1 MTEENEI
8 TNWTLERDGNDIAW
22 LCLDMANAGANVLST
37 PVMRELAEHLSALE
51 SSPPTG
57 LVIWSGKKSGFIFGA
72 DIKEFTKLATEAMV
86 FEMTRLGQQIMARI
100 EALPCPSVALL
111 NGFALGGGFEL
122 ALACDY
128 RVAADN
134 GRVSVGLPEVKLGIN
149 PGFGGTVRTVRL
161 VGVSAAMNLMLSGR
175 FLRAEKALKMGLL
188 DRLVPADEMRTAA
201 EKLIRNKPP
210 RQQAPLK
217 EKLMNL
223 PLIRNLVAA
232 AIKKQVAS
240 RANPK
245 HYPSPFAMI
254 ELWRKYGASDAQYE
268 AEAKLISRQMVGATG
283 QNLIRVFMLQDRMKS
298 LGGKVK
304 SKVQRLHVIGAGTMG
319 GGIAAW
325 SALRG
330 IEVTLQDR
338 EEKYVEPAL
347 KTANKLF
354 EKKTRTPEDYEAAV
368 ARLKMDVEGNGIA
381 DADLVIE
388 AIYENVEAKKSL
400 YDDLVARMKP
410 DALLAT
416 NTSSLMLEILSAD
429 LPDPRRLFGL
439 HFFNPV
445 DKMPL
450 LEVIGKPDTPQEI
463 IDQGIAFAQ
472 RIDRLPL
479 PCRSAPGF
487 VVNRVLMPYMSE
499 ASLIAEEGVAG
510 PLIDQAA
517 LDFGM
522 PMGPVHLSDIVGLDV
537 ALSVSQILGEAFDSP
552 VPAILEK
559 LVAEKKLGMKTGEG
573 FYRWVDGK
581 PVKPKTDGE
590 KAPDDITDR
599 LFMPLLNAA
608 VALWSEGVID
618 DLDLLDAGVIFG
630 TGFAP
635 FRGGPIHYA
644 RDRGIS
650 DIVATMNRLADKHG
664 DRFRPHEAWS
674 RIEADK

>member
-37 PVMRELAEHLSALE
+37 PVLRELAEHLSALE
-51 SSPPTG
+51 SSPPAG

-72 DIKEFTKLATEAMV
+72 DIKEFTKLNTEEMV

-223 PLIRNLVAA
+223 PLIRNLVAT

-254 ELWRKYGASDAQYE
+254 ELWRKYGASDNQYE

-354 EKKTRTPEDYEAAV
+354 EKKTRTPEDYQAAV
-368 ARLKMDVEGNGIA
+368 TRLKMDVEGNGIA

-400 YDDLVARMKP
+400 YTDLVARMKP

-429 LPDPRRLFGL
+429 LPDPKRLFGL

-450 LEVIGKPDTPQEI
+450 LEVISKPDTPQEI

-479 PCRSAPGF
+479 PCHSAPGF

-537 ALSVSQILGEAFDSP
+537 SLSVSQILGEAFDSP

-608 VALWSEGVID
+608 VALWSEGIID

-664 DRFRPHEAWS
+664 ERFRPHQAWS
-674 RIEADK
+674 RIEVDK

>member
-188 DRLVPADEMRTAA
+188 DRLVPTDEMRTAA
-201 EKLIRNKPP
+201 EKLIRDKPP

>member
-128 RVAADN
+128 RIAADN

>member
-1 MTEENEI
+1 MTEESEI

-268 AEAKLISRQMVGATG
+268 AEAKLISRQMVGSTG

-354 EKKTRTPEDYEAAV
+354 EKKTRTPEDYQAAV

-450 LEVIGKPDTPQEI
+450 LEVIGKSDTPQEI

-479 PCRSAPGF
+479 PCRSAAGF

-644 RDRGIS
+644 RERGIS
-650 DIVATMNRLADKHG
+650 DIVAAMNRLADKHG
-664 DRFRPHEAWS
+664 ERFRPHEAWS
-674 RIEADK
+674 RIEVDK

>member
-1 MTEENEI
+1 
-8 TNWTLERDGNDIAW
+8 
-22 LCLDMANAGANVLST
+22 
-37 PVMRELAEHLSALE
+37 
-51 SSPPTG
+51 
-57 LVIWSGKKSGFIFGA
+57 
-72 DIKEFTKLATEAMV
+72 
-86 FEMTRLGQQIMARI
+86 
-100 EALPCPSVALL
+100 
-111 NGFALGGGFEL
+111 
-122 ALACDY
+122 
-128 RVAADN
+128 
-134 GRVSVGLPEVKLGIN
+134 
-149 PGFGGTVRTVRL
+149 
-161 VGVSAAMNLMLSGR
+161 
-175 FLRAEKALKMGLL
+175 
-188 DRLVPADEMRTAA
+188 
-201 EKLIRNKPP
+201 
-210 RQQAPLK
+210 
-217 EKLMNL
+217 MNL

-268 AEAKLISRQMVGATG
+268 AEAKLISRQMVSATG

-347 KTANKLF
+347 KRAHKLF
-354 EKKTRTPEDYEAAV
+354 EKKTRTPGDYEAAV

-664 DRFRPHEAWS
+664 DRFRPHQAWS

>member
-1 MTEENEI
+1 MTEENKI
-8 TNWTLERDGNDIAW
+8 ANWTLERDSNDIAW
-22 LCLDMANAGANVLST
+22 LCLDMADAGANVLSQ
-37 PVMRELAEHLSALE
+37 PVMRELAGHLSELE
-51 SSPPTG
+51 SSHPAG
-57 LVIWSGKKSGFIFGA
+57 LVIWSGKKSGFVFGA
-72 DIKEFTKLATEAMV
+72 DIKEFTNLATEAMV

-111 NGFALGGGFEL
+111 NGFALGGGLEL

-149 PGFGGTVRTVRL
+149 PGLGGTVRAVRII
-161 VGVSAAMNLMLSGR
+161 GVSAAMNLMLSGR
-175 FLRAEKALKMGLL
+175 FLRAEKALKIGLL
-188 DRLVPADEMRTAA
+188 DRLVPAEEMRTAA
-201 EKLIRNKPP
+201 EILIRDKPP
-210 RQQAPLK
+210 RQQPPLK

-223 PLIRNLVAA
+223 PLIRNWVAA
-232 AIKKQVAS
+232 AIKKRVAS
-240 RANPK
+240 RANPR

-268 AEAKLISRQMVGATG
+268 AEAKLISRQMVSATG

-298 LGGKVK
+298 LGGKMK
-304 SKVQRLHVIGAGTMG
+304 SHVQRLHVIGAGTMG

-347 KTANKLF
+347 KRARKLF
-354 EKKTRTPEDYEAAV
+354 EKKTRTPGDYEAAV
-368 ARLKMDVEGNGIA
+368 ARLKMDVDGEGIE
-381 DADLVIE
+381 DADLIIE
-388 AIYENVEAKKSL
+388 AIYENIEAKKSL
-400 YDDLVARMKP
+400 YAYLVTRMKP
-410 DALLAT
+410 EALLAT

-429 LPDPRRLFGL
+429 LPDPTRLFGL

-450 LEVIGKPDTPQEI
+450 IEVIGKPDTPREI
-463 IDQGIAFAQ
+463 VAQGIAFAQ

-479 PCRSAPGF
+479 PCSSAHGF
-487 VVNRVLMPYMSE
+487 VVNRVLIPYMTE

-537 ALSVSQILGEAFDSP
+537 ALSVSRILGEAFDSP

-581 PVKPKTDGE
+581 PVKPKTNGE

-644 RDRGIS
+644 RNRGIN
-650 DIVATMNRLADKHG
+650 DIVATMNGLADKHG
-664 DRFRPHEAWS
+664 DRFRPHQAWS
-674 RIEADK
+674 RIEESK

>member
-128 RVAADN
+128 RIAADN

-201 EKLIRNKPP
+201 EKLIRDKPP

-429 LPDPRRLFGL
+429 LPDPKRLFGL

>member
-1 MTEENEI
+1 MTEENKI

-175 FLRAEKALKMGLL
+175 FLRAEKALKIGLL

-232 AIKKQVAS
+232 TIKKQVAS

-450 LEVIGKPDTPQEI
+450 LEVISKSDTPQEI

-479 PCRSAPGF
+479 PCRSAAGF

-537 ALSVSQILGEAFDSP
+537 ALSVSQILGEAFDTP

-650 DIVATMNRLADKHG
+650 DIVAAMNRLADKHG
-664 DRFRPHEAWS
+664 ERFRPHEAWS
-674 RIEADK
+674 RIEVDK

>member
-1 MTEENEI
+1 MTEESKI
-8 TNWTLERDGNDIAW
+8 ANWTLERDSNDIAW
-22 LCLDMANAGANVLST
+22 LCLDMAGAGANVLSQ
-37 PVMRELAEHLSALE
+37 PVMRELAGHLSALE

-463 IDQGIAFAQ
+463 LDQGIAFAQ

>member
-1 MTEENEI
+1 MTEESEI

-354 EKKTRTPEDYEAAV
+354 EKKTRTPEDYQAAV

-450 LEVIGKPDTPQEI
+450 LEVIGKSDTPQEI

-479 PCRSAPGF
+479 PCRSAAGF

-650 DIVATMNRLADKHG
+650 DIVAAMNRLADKHG
-664 DRFRPHEAWS
+664 ERFRPHEAWS

>member
-450 LEVIGKPDTPQEI
+450 LEVIGKSDTPQEI

-479 PCRSAPGF
+479 PCRSAAGF

-608 VALWSEGVID
+608 VALWSEGIID
-618 DLDLLDAGVIFG
+618 DLDSLDAGVIFG

-644 RDRGIS
+644 RNRGIS

>member
-72 DIKEFTKLATEAMV
+72 DIKEFTKLATKAMV

-429 LPDPRRLFGL
+429 LPDPKRLFGL

-479 PCRSAPGF
+479 PCSSAPGF

>member
-128 RVAADN
+128 RIAADN

-149 PGFGGTVRTVRL
+149 PGFGGTVRPVHL
-161 VGVSAAMNLMLSGR
+161 VGVRAAMNLMLRGR

-201 EKLIRNKPP
+201 EKLIRDKPP

-245 HYPSPFAMI
+245 HSPSPFAMI

-439 HFFNPV
+439 HFFNPAQ
-445 DKMPL
+445 KMPL
-450 LEVIGKPDTPQEI
+450 LDVSGKPDTPQEI

-522 PMGPVHLSDIVGLDV
+522 PMGPVPLSDIVGLDV

>member
-128 RVAADN
+128 RIAADN

-201 EKLIRNKPP
+201 EKLIRDKPP

>member
-1 MTEENEI
+1 MTEESEI

-354 EKKTRTPEDYEAAV
+354 EKKTRTPEDYQAAV

-450 LEVIGKPDTPQEI
+450 LEVIGKSDTPQEI

-499 ASLIAEEGVAG
+499 ASLIAEEGIAG

-644 RDRGIS
+644 RERGIS
-650 DIVATMNRLADKHG
+650 DIVAAMNRLADKHG
-664 DRFRPHEAWS
+664 ERFRPHEAWS

>member
-128 RVAADN
+128 RIAADN

-188 DRLVPADEMRTAA
+188 DRLVPTDEMRTAA
-201 EKLIRNKPP
+201 EKLIRDKPP

>member
-1 MTEENEI
+1 MTDEN
-8 TNWTLERDGNDIAW
+8 TGASWALERDSDDIAW
-22 LCLDMANAGANVLST
+22 LCLDMVDSGANVLSQ
-37 PVMRELAEHLSALE
+37 PIMRELAGHLSELE
-51 SSPPTG
+51 AKPPTG

-72 DIKEFTKLATEAMV
+72 DIKEFNSLATESNV
-86 FEMTRLGQQIMARI
+86 FEMTRLGQQIMDRI

-111 NGFALGGGFEL
+111 NGFALGGGLEM

-149 PGFGGTVRTVRL
+149 PGFGGTVRAVRII
-161 VGVSAAMNLMLSGR
+161 GVSAAMNLMLSGR
-175 FLRAEKALKMGLL
+175 FLRAEKALRIGLI
-188 DRLVPADEMRTAA
+188 DRLVPDDEMRAAA
-201 EKLIRNKPP
+201 EKLIHNKPP
-210 RQQAPLK
+210 KHQPPLK

-223 PLIRNLVAA
+223 PYIRNLVAG
-232 AIKKQVAS
+232 AIRKQVAS

-268 AEAKLISRQMVGATG
+268 AEAKLISRQMVSVTG

-298 LGGKVK
+298 VGGKVK
-304 SKVQRLHVIGAGTMG
+304 SDVKRLHVIGAGAMG

-330 IEVTLQDR
+330 IDVTLQDR

-347 KTANKLF
+347 QRARKLF
-354 EKKTRTPEDYEAAV
+354 EKKTRSPDDYEAAV
-368 ARLKMDVEGNGIA
+368 SRLKMDVEGKGIE
-381 DADLVIE
+381 DADLIIE

-400 YDDLVARMKP
+400 YADLVTRMNP

-416 NTSSLMLEILSAD
+416 NTSSLMLETLSTD
-429 LPDPRRLFGL
+429 LPDPNRLFGL

-445 DKMPL
+445 EKMPL
-450 LEVIGKPDTPQEI
+450 IEVISMTDTPQEI
-463 IDQGIAFAQ
+463 INQGVAFAR

-487 VVNRVLMPYMSE
+487 VVNRVLMPYMIE

-510 PLIDQAA
+510 PLIDRAA

-522 PMGPVHLSDIVGLDV
+522 PMGPVHLSDVVGLDV
-537 ALSVSQILGEAFDSP
+537 ALSVAKIFGEAFDSS

-573 FYRWVDGK
+573 FYRWVGGK
-581 PVKPKTDGE
+581 PEKPKTDGE
-590 KAPDDITDR
+590 KAPDDIMDR

-608 VALWSEGVID
+608 VALWSESVID
-618 DLDLLDAGVIFG
+618 DLDMLDAGVIFG

-644 RDRGIS
+644 RNRGID

-664 DRFRPHEAWS
+664 DRFRPHESWS
-674 RIEADK
+674 RIESIK

>member
-463 IDQGIAFAQ
+463 LDQGIAFAQ

>member
-1 MTEENEI
+1 MTEESEI

-354 EKKTRTPEDYEAAV
+354 EKKTRTPEDYQAAV

-450 LEVIGKPDTPQEI
+450 LEVIGKSDTPQEI

-479 PCRSAPGF
+479 PCRSAAGF

-644 RDRGIS
+644 RERGIS
-650 DIVATMNRLADKHG
+650 DIVAAMNRLADKHG
-664 DRFRPHEAWS
+664 ERFRPHEAWS
-674 RIEADK
+674 RIEVDK

>member
-268 AEAKLISRQMVGATG
+268 AEAKLISRQMVGSTG

-354 EKKTRTPEDYEAAV
+354 EKKTRTPEDYQAAV

-450 LEVIGKPDTPQEI
+450 LEVIGKSDTPQEI

-479 PCRSAPGF
+479 PCSSAPGF

-644 RDRGIS
+644 RERGIS
-650 DIVATMNRLADKHG
+650 DIVAAMNRLADKHG
-664 DRFRPHEAWS
+664 ERFRPHEAWS

>member
-201 EKLIRNKPP
+201 EKLIRDKPP

-445 DKMPL
+445 DILRTNDLHP
-450 LEVIGKPDTPQEI
+450 
-463 IDQGIAFAQ
+463 FQ
-472 RIDRLPL
+472 R
-479 PCRSAPGF
+479 
-487 VVNRVLMPYMSE
+487 
-499 ASLIAEEGVAG
+499 
-510 PLIDQAA
+510 
-517 LDFGM
+517 
-522 PMGPVHLSDIVGLDV
+522 
-537 ALSVSQILGEAFDSP
+537 
-552 VPAILEK
+552 
-559 LVAEKKLGMKTGEG
+559 T
-573 FYRWVDGK
+573 
-581 PVKPKTDGE
+581 
-590 KAPDDITDR
+590 
-599 LFMPLLNAA
+599 LF
-608 VALWSEGVID
+608 
-618 DLDLLDAGVIFG
+618 
-630 TGFAP
+630 
-635 FRGGPIHYA
+635 
-644 RDRGIS
+644 
-650 DIVATMNRLADKHG
+650 
-664 DRFRPHEAWS
+664 
-674 RIEADK
+674 

>member
-201 EKLIRNKPP
+201 EKLIRDKPP

>member
-128 RVAADN
+128 RIAADN

-201 EKLIRNKPP
+201 EKLIRDKPP

-381 DADLVIE
+381 EADLVIE

>member
-1 MTEENEI
+1 MTEESEI

-268 AEAKLISRQMVGATG
+268 AEAKLISRQMVGSTG

-354 EKKTRTPEDYEAAV
+354 EKKTRTPEDYQAAV

-450 LEVIGKPDTPQEI
+450 LEVIGKSDTPQEI

-479 PCRSAPGF
+479 PCRSAAGF

-650 DIVATMNRLADKHG
+650 DIVAAMNRLADKHG
-664 DRFRPHEAWS
+664 ERFRPHEAWS
-674 RIEADK
+674 RIEVDK

>member
-1 MTEENEI
+1 MPDDNKVA
-8 TNWTLERDGNDIAW
+8 NWTLERDNNDIAW
-22 LCLDMANAGANVLST
+22 LCLDIINAGANVLSQ
-37 PVMRELAEHLSALE
+37 PVMRELAGHLSDLE
-51 SSPPTG
+51 ANPPTG

-72 DIKEFTKLATEAMV
+72 DIKEFTSLSTESMV
-86 FEMTRLGQQIMARI
+86 FEMTRLGQQVMDHV
-100 EALPCPSVALL
+100 EALPCPSVALI
-111 NGFALGGGFEL
+111 NGFALGGGLEL

-149 PGFGGTVRTVRL
+149 PGFGGTVRTVRI

-175 FLRAEKALKMGLL
+175 FLRAEKALKIGLI
-188 DRLVPADEMRTAA
+188 DRLVAEDEMRAAA
-201 EKLIRNKPP
+201 EDLIRNRPP
-210 RQQAPLK
+210 RHRPPFK

-223 PLIRNLVAA
+223 PLVRSLVAG
-232 AIKKQVAS
+232 AIKKQVAA

-245 HYPSPFAMI
+245 HYPGPFAMI
-254 ELWRKYGASDAQYE
+254 DLWRKYGASDAQYE
-268 AEAKLISRQMVGATG
+268 AEAKLISRQMVSATG

-298 LGGKVK
+298 LGGKLK
-304 SKVQRLHVIGAGTMG
+304 SDVQRLHVIGAGAMG

-330 IEVTLQDR
+330 IDVTLQDR

-347 KTANKLF
+347 KKARKLF
-354 EKKTRTPEDYEAAV
+354 EKKTHAADDYEAAV
-368 ARLKMDVEGNGIA
+368 TRLKMDVEGKGIE
-381 DADLVIE
+381 DADLIIE

-400 YDDLVARMKP
+400 YADLIPRMKP

-416 NTSSLMLEILSAD
+416 NTSSLMLEILSVD
-429 LPDPRRLFGL
+429 LPDPNRLFGL

-450 LEVIGKPDTPQEI
+450 VEVISRPGTAEDVI
-463 IDQGIAFAQ
+463 NQGIAFAR

-487 VVNRVLMPYMSE
+487 VVNRVLMPYMTE
-499 ASLIAEEGVAG
+499 ASLLAEDGVAG
-510 PLIDQAA
+510 PLIDKAA

-522 PMGPVHLSDIVGLDV
+522 PMGPVHLSDVVGLDV
-537 ALSVSQILGEAFDSP
+537 ALSVSKILGEAFNSP
-552 VPAILEK
+552 VPAVLEK

-573 FYRWVDGK
+573 FYRWVNGK
-581 PVKPKTDGE
+581 PEKPKTDGE

-608 VALWSEGVID
+608 VALWNEGVID

-644 RDRGIS
+644 RNRGINE
-650 DIVATMNRLADKHG
+650 IVATMNKLAEKHG
-664 DRFRPHEAWS
+664 DRFRPNEAWG
-674 RIEADK
+674 RIESLK

>member
-128 RVAADN
+128 RIAADN

-201 EKLIRNKPP
+201 EKLIRDKPP

-559 LVAEKKLGMKTGEG
+559 LVAEKRLGRKTGEG

>member
-8 TNWTLERDGNDIAW
+8 TNWTLERDDNGIAW

-57 LVIWSGKKSGFIFGA
+57 MVIWSGKKSGFIFGA
-72 DIKEFTKLATEAMV
+72 DIKEFTKLNTEEMV
-86 FEMTRLGQQIMARI
+86 FEMTRLGQRIMARI

-188 DRLVPADEMRTAA
+188 DRLVPADEMRTTA
-201 EKLIRNKPP
+201 EKLIRKKPP

-232 AIKKQVAS
+232 AIRKQVAS

-254 ELWRKYGASDAQYE
+254 ELWRKYGASDNQYE

-338 EEKYVEPAL
+338 EKKYVEPAL

-354 EKKTRTPEDYEAAV
+354 EKKTRTPEDYQAAV

-400 YDDLVARMKP
+400 YADLVARMKP

-429 LPDPRRLFGL
+429 LPDPNRLFGL

-450 LEVIGKPDTPQEI
+450 LEVISKPDTPQEI

-650 DIVATMNRLADKHG
+650 DIVATMNRLADKYG
-664 DRFRPHEAWS
+664 ERFRPHTAWS
-674 RIEADK
+674 RIEVNK